1 MNEKKNASW
10 CNKNNNKNN
19 GSTTVGV
26 YTNNIEY
33 LKNKTRLNAV
43 TFRKIK
49 YADLC
54 ATLPGFK

>member
-33 LKNKTRLNAV
+33 LKTKPDSML
-43 TFRKIK
+43 
-49 YADLC
+49 
-54 ATLPGFK
+54 